1 MRALSEAELF
11 DVNAGFNAAE
21 CGQLM
26 IEGGAFFGTF
36 GALAGGLLGSVVP
49 GAGTAAG
56 AYLGG
61 ALGTLAGGAIAAE
74 EGAVCS

>member
-11 DVNAGFNAAE
+11 DVNAGFNSAE

-26 IEGGAFFGTF
+26 LDGAEFFGGF
-36 GALAGGLLGSVVP
+36 GVVAGGLLGSLAGPP
-49 GAGTAAG
+49 GIALGGFFGGMLGTA
-56 AYLGG
+56 
-61 ALGTLAGGAIAAE
+61 AGGAIAAE